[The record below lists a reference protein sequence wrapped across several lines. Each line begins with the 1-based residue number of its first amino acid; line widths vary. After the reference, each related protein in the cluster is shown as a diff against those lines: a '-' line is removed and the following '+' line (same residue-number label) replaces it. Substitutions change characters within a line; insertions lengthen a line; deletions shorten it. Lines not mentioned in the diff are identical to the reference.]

1 LTGGGA
7 LLYKQISLAPQTAA
21 AGAPDPN
28 RMLVPPTFDPW
39 RHRFTVLLAAA
50 TVVLLAAGALVT
62 STGSGLSV
70 PDWPMSF
77 GRVMPPM
84 IGGVLF
90 EHGHRMVASA
100 VGALTVV
107 LAFWYA
113 RRETRRGVRTLAWTA
128 LAAVVAQGVLGGLT
142 VLLRLPPAVSVLHA
156 CLAQGYFGL
165 VVTLALVTSRGWLE
179 QRPPVDPRDDRPALF
194 LPAATAASLVY
205 AQLALGALMRHTG
218 AGLAIPDFPLAFGQL
233 LPPLVS
239 LAIAVHFAHR
249 VMALVV
255 TAAVFWLAAR
265 AGRRPERLD
274 LVIPARL
281 AAVLVVIQIMLGAAS
296 VLSRLAVVPTVAHLV
311 NGALLL
317 STLLVVALRAADRGP
332 GLAPASSVVPGAE
345 RSSA

>member
-7 LLYKQISLAPQTAA
+7 LLYKEISPASQPAA
-21 AGAPDPN
+21 AGAPDPK
-28 RMLVPPTFDPW
+28 RMLVPPPFDPW

-50 TVVLLAAGALVT
+50 TAVLLAAGALVT

-70 PDWPMSF
+70 PDWPLSF

-84 IGGVLF
+84 VGGVRF

-100 VGALTVV
+100 VGALTVI

-113 RRETRRGVRTLAWTA
+113 RRETRRGVRALAWSA

-165 VVTLALVTSRGWLE
+165 VVTLALLTSRGWIE
-179 QRPPVDPRDDRPALF
+179 ERRPIDRRDGRPVVFVPAVV
-194 LPAATAASLVY
+194 AASLVY

-233 LPPLVS
+233 LPPLAS
-239 LAIAVHFAHR
+239 FEIAVHYAHR

-281 AAVLVVIQIMLGAAS
+281 SAVLVVIQIMLGAAS
-296 VLSRLAVVPTVAHLV
+296 VLSRLAVLPTVAHLV

-317 STLLVVALRAADRGP
+317 ATLLVVALRASDRAP
-332 GLAPASSVVPGAE
+332 GLTDVSSVVPGAE
-345 RSSA
+345 RLPA

>member
-1 LTGGGA
+1 LTRGA
-7 LLYKQISLAPQTAA
+7 TLLYKQFSPAPQPVVAD
-21 AGAPDPN
+21 APDPN
-28 RMLVPPTFDPW
+28 RMQATSTFDPW

-70 PDWPMSF
+70 PDWPLSF

-84 IGGVLF
+84 VGGVLF
-90 EHGHRMVASA
+90 EHGHRMVAGA
-100 VGALTVV
+100 VGCLTVV

-113 RRETRRGVRTLAWTA
+113 RGERRRGVRWIAWLA
-128 LAAVVAQGVLGGLT
+128 LAAVVAQGILGGLT

-165 VVTLALVTSRGWLE
+165 IVTLALVTSRGWIE
-179 QRPPVDPRDDRPALF
+179 ERRPMTLVEGRPALF
-194 LPAATAASLVY
+194 RPAAIAAGLVY
-205 AQLALGALMRHTG
+205 AQLAIGALMRHTG
-218 AGLAIPDFPLAFGQL
+218 AGLAIPDFPLAFGQVV
-233 LPPLVS
+233 PPFDS
-239 LAIAVHFAHR
+239 FEIAIHFAHR

-255 TAAVFWLAAR
+255 AAAVFWLAAR

-281 AAVLVVIQIMLGAAS
+281 AAVLVVVQFMLGAAS

-311 NGALLL
+311 NGAVLLA
-317 STLLVVALRAADRGP
+317 TLLVVALRAGREAG
-332 GLAPASSVVPGAE
+332 PASEPSVLPGAA
-345 RSSA
+345 RMPA

>member
-1 LTGGGA
+1 MLLFLFA
-7 LLYKQISLAPQTAA
+7 LLTAA
-21 AGAPDPN
+21 STAVLIFAGG
-28 RMLVPPTFDPW
+28 M
-39 RHRFTVLLAAA
+39 
-50 TVVLLAAGALVT
+50 VT

-179 QRPPVDPRDDRPALF
+179 QRRPVDPRDDRPALF

-255 TAAVFWLAAR
+255 AAAVFWLAAR

>member
-1 LTGGGA
+1 
-7 LLYKQISLAPQTAA
+7 
-21 AGAPDPN
+21 
-28 RMLVPPTFDPW
+28 MLVPSTYDPW
-39 RHRFTVLLAAA
+39 RHRFTVLLASA
-50 TVVLLAAGALVT
+50 TVALLAAGALVT

-70 PDWPMSF
+70 PDWPLSF

-84 IGGVLF
+84 VGGVLF
-90 EHGHRMVASA
+90 EHGHRMVASV

-113 RRETRRGVRTLAWTA
+113 RREKRRGVRALAWTA
-128 LAAVVAQGVLGGLT
+128 LAAVVAQGALGGLT

-156 CLAQGYFGL
+156 CLAQGYFGV
-165 VVTLALVTSRGWLE
+165 VVTLTLLTSRGWLE
-179 QRPPVDPRDDRPALF
+179 QRRPLQPRDGRPGLF
-194 LPAATAASLVY
+194 VPAVIAVSLVY

-218 AGLAIPDFPLAFGQL
+218 AGLAIPDFPLAFGQV

-239 LAIAVHFAHR
+239 FEIAVHFAHR
-249 VMALVV
+249 LMALVV
-255 TAAVFWLAAR
+255 TAAVFFLAAR

-281 AAVLVVIQIMLGAAS
+281 AAVLVLIQIMLGAAS

-317 STLLVVALRAADRGP
+317 ATLLVVALRSSGRRVA
-332 GLAPASSVVPGAE
+332 GLAPATSALPGAE
-345 RSSA
+345 RLPA

>member
-1 LTGGGA
+1 
-7 LLYKQISLAPQTAA
+7 
-21 AGAPDPN
+21 
-28 RMLVPPTFDPW
+28 M
-39 RHRFTVLLAAA
+39 LLATA

-70 PDWPMSF
+70 PDWPLSF

-84 IGGVLF
+84 VGGVLF

-107 LAFWYA
+107 LAFWFA
-113 RRETRRGVRTLAWTA
+113 RRETRRGVRALAWAA
-128 LAAVVAQGVLGGLT
+128 LAAVVAQGTLGGLT
-142 VLLRLPPAVSVLHA
+142 VLLRLPPAVSVVHA

-165 VVTLALVTSRGWLE
+165 VVTLALVTSRGWIE
-179 QRPPVDPRDDRPALF
+179 ARRPVDPRDGRPALF
-194 LPAATAASLVY
+194 APAATAASLVY
-205 AQLALGALMRHTG
+205 TQLALGALMRHTG

-239 LAIAVHFAHR
+239 FEVMVHFAHR
-249 VMALVV
+249 IMALVV
-255 TAAVFWLAAR
+255 TVAVFWLAAR

-317 STLLVVALRAADRGP
+317 ATLLVVALRAAHRGP
-332 GLAPASSVVPGAE
+332 GLAPAPALEPGAE
-345 RSSA
+345 RLPA